1 MMDNNRVYISG
12 AITGVDD
19 YESKFEQAEK
29 HLVSKGLSV
38 INPAKFNKCLTGL
51 SYEEYMLI
59 DMTLIDMCG
68 TMYMLEGWERSCGSN
83 REYGYALAK
92 NMIIIKQDMKD
103 YVTDECSTSINDMD
117 ITTWH
122 KEEPQSYSCNIQVPK
137 INAREEV
144 SVETILEERKTMTW
158 KEISDKHGIPVSTLC
173 CRAKSYGKRAN
184 KKSVKTISNE
194 PVINPSKE
202 GASNPVHTNVDNKAM
217 DVEYD
222 AEEVKDYYMLHNMQE
237 TAEHFK
243 ITIEQLRRII
253 MRHKIFKDA
262 RVVEEYMKT
271 HNAGDYA
278 GGEEINEW

>member
-1 MMDNNRVYISG
+1 MMDNKRVYISG

-19 YESKFEQAEK
+19 YENKFEQAEK
-29 HLVSKGLSV
+29 HLVSNGFSV

-92 NMIIIKQDMKD
+92 DMIIIKQDMKD

-117 ITTWH
+117 ITTSH
-122 KEEPQSYSCNIQVPK
+122 KEEPK

-173 CRAKSYGKRAN
+173 CRVKSYDKRAN
-184 KKSVKTISNE
+184 KKSDKTISNE

-202 GASNPVHTNVDNKAM
+202 GASNPIHTNVDNKAM

-253 MRHKIFKDA
+253 IKNKIFKD
-262 RVVEEYMKT
+262 RKVVEEYMKT

-278 GGEEINEW
+278 GGGEEINE

>member
-1 MMDNNRVYISG
+1 MMDNYRVYISG
-12 AITGVDD
+12 AITGVDN

-29 HLVSKGLSV
+29 YLVSNGFSV

-92 NMIIIKQDMKD
+92 DMLIIKQDMKD
-103 YVTDECSTSINDMD
+103 YVTNECSTSINEMD
-117 ITTWH
+117 ITTSQ
-122 KEEPQSYSCNIQVPK
+122 KEEPK

-173 CRAKSYGKRAN
+173 CRVKSHDKRAN

-202 GASNPVHTNVDNKAM
+202 GASNPIHTNVNNKAM

-278 GGEEINEW
+278 GGGEEINEW

>member
-29 HLVSKGLSV
+29 HLVSNGFSV

-83 REYGYALAK
+83 REYGYALTK
-92 NMIIIKQDMKD
+92 GMIIIKQDMKD

-158 KEISDKHGIPVSTLC
+158 KEISDKHGIPVSTLVS
-173 CRAKSYGKRAN
+173 RVKRNDKRSN
-184 KKSVKTISNE
+184 KKCDKTISNE
-194 PVINPSKE
+194 PAINSSKE
-202 GASNPVHTNVDNKAM
+202 GASNPIHMN
-217 DVEYD
+217 VEYD

-243 ITIEQLRRII
+243 ITIEQVRRII
-253 MRHKIFKDA
+253 VKHKIFKNA

-278 GGEEINEW
+278 GGEKK

>member
-1 MMDNNRVYISG
+1 MMDNYRVYISG
-12 AITGVDD
+12 AITGVDN

-29 HLVSKGLSV
+29 HLVSNGFSV

-59 DMTLIDMCG
+59 DMTLIDMCKA
-68 TMYMLEGWERSCGSN
+68 MYMLEGWENSCGSN

-92 NMIIIKQDMKD
+92 DMLIIKQDMKD
-103 YVTDECSTSINDMD
+103 YITDENLKVDSEKSI
-117 ITTWH
+117 
-122 KEEPQSYSCNIQVPK
+122 
-137 INAREEV
+137 REEV
-144 SVETILEERKTMTW
+144 SVEMILEERKTMTW
-158 KEISDKHGIPVSTLC
+158 NEISEKHGIPVSTLVS
-173 CRAKSYGKRAN
+173 RVKRNDKRSN
-184 KKSVKTISNE
+184 KKCDKTISNE
-194 PVINPSKE
+194 PAINSSKE
-202 GASNPVHTNVDNKAM
+202 GASNPIHMN
-217 DVEYD
+217 VEYD

-253 MRHKIFKDA
+253 MKHKIFKDA

-278 GGEEINEW
+278 GGEKK